1 MDLFFE
7 DPDNP
12 RHQKECKERDYTQ
25 PGATDTTVQLA
36 ISLLLGFSAF
46 FAFCVSLRAYPRTQ
60 SHCIA

>member
-12 RHQKECKERDYTQ
+12 GRGKNKTCTDRDFTQ
-25 PGATDTTVQLA
+25 PGSTDTTVQLV

-46 FAFCVSLRAYPRTQ
+46 FAFCVSLSPTTM
-60 SHCIA
+60 H